1 MRVILEIISGSTAGR
16 KVRLDAGQEL
26 RVGRTEWAD
35 LAVPQDRLMSGVHF
49 ALQAD
54 PSGCYLTDLG
64 SSNGTQ
70 LNGQPVSAR
79 APLQHGDEILAGE
92 TQFAVH
98 IDPDARPSATETGR
112 GPLPL
117 PGVARR
123 GSDVPGLGDRAAA
136 VPKVPFSVEPC
147 STGLVLCRG
156 NAAQLPPQ
164 ELAGLLARQLPLYW
178 IVDFRK
184 LGLPPPATRD
194 APSYLFSWL
203 PPEAAAVSPRI
214 LAAAETDHWPVLI
227 AQAWGSDAVVG
238 LFSRQSRAELVAHLQ
253 DAARVKGKK
262 GAASSGMLGFCWPS
276 VMAMLLACAQPALV
290 QRLLAGIEAVLVE
303 LPDLPE
309 TWQLYGGSR
318 IVQWLETLG
327 LQAEGDA
334 VRETQG

>member
-16 KVRLDAGQEL
+16 KVRLAADQEL
-26 RVGRTEWAD
+26 RVGRTDWAD

-70 LNGQPVSAR
+70 VNGQPVSAR
-79 APLQHGDEILAGE
+79 TRLRDGDGILAGE
-92 TQFAVH
+92 TQFAVR
-98 IDPDARPSATETGR
+98 IEQDARSAAGDR
-112 GPLPL
+112 GLDSTPLPAL
-117 PGVARR
+117 TPR
-123 GSDVPGLGDRAAA
+123 GAGDRAVA
-136 VPKVPFSVEPC
+136 VRNVRFSVEPC

-156 NAAQLPPQ
+156 NATQLPPQ
-164 ELAGLLARQLPLYW
+164 DLASLLAGQLPLYW
-178 IVDFRK
+178 IVDLRK

-203 PPEAAAVSPRI
+203 PPEAAVAVSPRI
-214 LAAAETDHWPVLI
+214 LVAAETDEWPALV
-227 AQAWGSDAVVG
+227 AQGWGSDAMVG

-253 DAARVKGKK
+253 DAARVKSKK
-262 GAASSGMLGFCWPS
+262 GEASSGMLGFCWPS
-276 VMAMLLACAQPALV
+276 VMAMLLAYAQPALV

-309 TWQLYGGSR
+309 TWQLYGASR
-318 IVQWLETLG
+318 VVSWLEKIG
-327 LQAEGDA
+327 LQPEGDA
-334 VRETQG
+334 AKETQG